1 MKWHFKFIEQFR
13 YLILTTLKVDD
24 LIEMYNPISCF
35 LVVLAVDDV
44 ASLEEAVSILDYL
57 VEEGQIK
64 TTAVILIANK
74 TDLVRNRIVSDQGR
88 ICEN

>member
-1 MKWHFKFIEQFR
+1 M
-13 YLILTTLKVDD
+13 
-24 LIEMYNPISCF
+24 IEMYNPISCF

-74 TDLVRNRIVSDQGR
+74 IDLVRNRIVSDQGR
-88 ICEN
+88 IDEN